1 MDHQPIGGAF
11 GFVMSFLSSVTAF
24 IAAHPHFAYGAVLL
38 LALSESIPIVGVVVP
53 GSAVILAIRPWFRPG
68 W

>member
-1 MDHQPIGGAF
+1 
-11 GFVMSFLSSVTAF
+11 MSFLSSVTAF
-24 IAAHPHFAYGAVLL
+24 IAAYPHFAYGAVLL